1 MKYSFMSFSAPT
13 MTLDES
19 LAAAKKYGYDGIE
32 PRIDCEHKHGVE
44 WSASAAT
51 RKEIRKKAA
60 DAGIEICC
68 IATSCDYSDP
78 ATLKQNND
86 DTRRSIDLAA
96 DVGSQRIRVFGG
108 TLSDDLSRNAAIAQV
123 SDALRSLA
131 DHAAQRDVT
140 ICLETHDSWTNPEHV
155 AAVMKRV
162 NHPAVA
168 VNWDYWHPVRY
179 SGIAIETAFEGL
191 KPWIRHVHFHDAN
204 VRLDK
209 PALKAMG
216 TGDLDCRLVV
226 QLLKGIGYDGFLSG
240 EWIRWEAPEIHLPRE
255 VAQMR
260 KYEREQT

>member
-1 MKYSFMSFSAPT
+1 MKYAFMSFST
-13 MTLDES
+13 TEMTLGQM

-44 WSASAAT
+44 WSATAAA
-51 RKEIRKKAA
+51 RKESRAKAA
-60 DAGIEICC
+60 GSGIEICC

-78 ATLKQNND
+78 ATWKQNID
-86 DTRRSIDLAA
+86 DTRRSMDLAA
-96 DVGSQRIRVFGG
+96 DVVSPRIRVFGG

-123 SDALRSLA
+123 SDALRSLT
-131 DHAAQRDVT
+131 DHAQQRGVT
-140 ICLETHDSWTNPEHV
+140 ICLETHDSWTHPEHV

-179 SGIAIETAFEGL
+179 SGIAIESAFETL

-209 PALKAMG
+209 PALRPMG
-216 TGDLDCRLVV
+216 TGDLDCRLAVK
-226 QLLKGIGYDGFLSG
+226 LLQDIQYTGYLSG
-240 EWIRWEAPEIHLPRE
+240 EWIRWEAPEVHLPRE

-260 KYEREQT
+260 KYERE